1 MLSASVTTIH
11 EQQLCY
17 GSSYAMAA
25 AAMLRLEI
33 EVKNRD
39 SVEKVDR
46 VL

>member
-1 MLSASVTTIH
+1 MS
-11 EQQLCY
+11 
-17 GSSYAMAA
+17 SSYAMAA